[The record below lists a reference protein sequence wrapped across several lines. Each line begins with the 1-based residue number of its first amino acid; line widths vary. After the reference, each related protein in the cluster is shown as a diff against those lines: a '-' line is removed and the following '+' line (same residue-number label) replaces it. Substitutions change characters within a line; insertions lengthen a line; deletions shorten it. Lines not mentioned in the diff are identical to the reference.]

1 MERKMANLALN
12 KQLSSPDLTGAEDAQ
27 LHMDFLILGS
37 CLRACQNNKKEN
49 KKSISGYNDKKL
61 K

>member
-1 MERKMANLALN
+1 MANLALN

-37 CLRACQNNKKEN
+37 CLRACQNNDTN